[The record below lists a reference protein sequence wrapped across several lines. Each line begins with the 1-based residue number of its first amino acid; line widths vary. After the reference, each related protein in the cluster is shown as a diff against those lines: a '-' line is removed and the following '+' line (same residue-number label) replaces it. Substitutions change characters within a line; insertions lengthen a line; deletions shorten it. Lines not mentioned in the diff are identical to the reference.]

1 MLEILE
7 EPISEKSINEIINC
21 QNITD
26 MGMTSLNMVMF
37 IVELENKYD
46 CKIDIMGLCTRLRL
60 VCKRKM
66 SEWCCGV
73 CVFSVEYRDCV
84 RISNLILV
92 GGAVALPAS

>member
-1 MLEILE
+1 
-7 EPISEKSINEIINC
+7 
-21 QNITD
+21 

-66 SEWCCGV
+66 SEWCWSLCVLCGV
-73 CVFSVEYRDCV
+73 
-84 RISNLILV
+84 
-92 GGAVALPAS
+92 P

>member
-37 IVELENKYD
+37 IVEHENKYD

-66 SEWCCGV
+66 SEWYWSLCVLCGV
-73 CVFSVEYRDCV
+73 
-84 RISNLILV
+84 
-92 GGAVALPAS
+92 P

>member
-1 MLEILE
+1 MSRQQEIAQIVLEILE
-7 EPISEKSINEIINC
+7 EPISEKSINEIINS

-46 CKIDIMGLCTRLRL
+46 CKIDITGLCTRLRL

-66 SEWCCGV
+66 SEWYWSLCVLCGV
-73 CVFSVEYRDCV
+73 
-84 RISNLILV
+84 
-92 GGAVALPAS
+92 P

>member
-46 CKIDIMGLCTRLRL
+46 CKIDIMGLCTRLRV

-66 SEWCCGV
+66 SEWYWSLCVLCGV
-73 CVFSVEYRDCV
+73 
-84 RISNLILV
+84 
-92 GGAVALPAS
+92 P

>member
-46 CKIDIMGLCTRLRL
+46 CKIDIMGLCTRLSL

-66 SEWCCGV
+66 SEWYWSLCVLCGV
-73 CVFSVEYRDCV
+73 
-84 RISNLILV
+84 
-92 GGAVALPAS
+92 P

>member
-7 EPISEKSINEIINC
+7 EPISGKSINEIINC

-66 SEWCCGV
+66 SEWYWSLCVLCGV
-73 CVFSVEYRDCV
+73 
-84 RISNLILV
+84 
-92 GGAVALPAS
+92 P

>member
-1 MLEILE
+1 MSRQQEIAQIVLEILE

-46 CKIDIMGLCTRLRL
+46 CKIDIMGLYTRLRV

-66 SEWCCGV
+66 SEWCWSLCVLCGV
-73 CVFSVEYRDCV
+73 
-84 RISNLILV
+84 
-92 GGAVALPAS
+92 P

>member
-1 MLEILE
+1 VLEILE

-46 CKIDIMGLCTRLRL
+46 CKIDIM
-60 VCKRKM
+60 
-66 SEWCCGV
+66 
-73 CVFSVEYRDCV
+73 
-84 RISNLILV
+84 
-92 GGAVALPAS
+92 

>member
-1 MLEILE
+1 MSRQQEIAQIVLEILE

-46 CKIDIMGLCTRLRL
+46 CKIDITGLCT
-60 VCKRKM
+60 KDM
-66 SEWCCGV
+66 H
-73 CVFSVEYRDCV
+73 
-84 RISNLILV
+84 
-92 GGAVALPAS
+92 AVAGWCKLIDKVITK

>member
-46 CKIDIMGLCTRLRL
+46 CKIDITGLCTRLRL

-66 SEWCCGV
+66 SEWYWSLCVLCGV
-73 CVFSVEYRDCV
+73 
-84 RISNLILV
+84 
-92 GGAVALPAS
+92 P

>member
-1 MLEILE
+1 MSRQQEIAQIVLEILE

-46 CKIDIMGLCTRLRL
+46 CKFDITGLCTIDMHT
-60 VCKRKM
+60 VAGWCK
-66 SEWCCGV
+66 
-73 CVFSVEYRDCV
+73 
-84 RISNLILV
+84 LIDKV
-92 GGAVALPAS
+92 ITK